1 MRGNIDI
8 LRDILLYTGLSKIED
23 TMPKYLPCV
32 ITDSIRE
39 IQSQNSPSRWK
50 FIFGGAKTFFGSLNI
65 HD

>member
-1 MRGNIDI
+1 MRGNGNIDI

-39 IQSQNSPSRWK
+39 IQSQNSPGR
-50 FIFGGAKTFFGSLNI
+50 
-65 HD
+65 